1 MFSNDKYISVSHA
14 HDIYETLSGK
24 LSEKK
29 FEVFRPSFVQNQ
41 QKSTEIEYIQVC
53 KF

>member
-1 MFSNDKYISVSHA
+1 MFSNDKYISVSHP

-29 FEVFRPSFVQNQ
+29 YEVNPFFLPKLSLYL
-41 QKSTEIEYIQVC
+41 S
-53 KF
+53 